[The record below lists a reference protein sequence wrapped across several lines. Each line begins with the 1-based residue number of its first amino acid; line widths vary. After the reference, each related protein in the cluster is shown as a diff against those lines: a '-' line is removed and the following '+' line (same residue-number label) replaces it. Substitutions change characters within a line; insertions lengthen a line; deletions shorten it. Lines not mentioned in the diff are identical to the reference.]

1 MARRRKAGD
10 TASFRDLPAAVADKL
25 RPPLG
30 VILGA
35 PSEAAELCAALE
47 AADVICYQMDLYQA
61 DRLRAELGQ
70 RGLAARVVTAPDLWD
85 LPPDFQ
91 TLLYP
96 AARGSE
102 RSLKIDMVEQ
112 AYHLLRPRGT
122 LVVWSAYETDQF
134 FPGLLKKVFGRVHA
148 PAAGGETLF
157 WCQRDGDRPRRRH
170 EVTFQCRVAG
180 GPSLRFLS
188 RPGTFSY
195 GRFDEGARA
204 LLEVAQVEPGD
215 RVLDVGC
222 GCGTNGC
229 FAWQRCGPDGSVTF
243 VDSNVRA
250 VALTEE
256 NARNNGVAHFQ
267 AVPSAGV
274 EAAAPAGGF
283 DVALANPP
291 YFAQSAI
298 ARLFVERSSA
308 LLKPGGRFY
317 LVTKQANEIGPLV
330 VETFGY
336 AEAIVQRGYTVFGAR
351 AHTAGEEDQEPVFE
365 VSAEEE

>member
-1 MARRRKAGD
+1 MARRRKAD
-10 TASFRDLPAAVADKL
+10 DPLSFRDLPAAVADKL

-30 VILGA
+30 IILGA
-35 PSEAAELCAALE
+35 PGEVAELCAALGPV
-47 AADVICYQMDLYQA
+47 DVVCYQMDLYQA
-61 DRLRAELGQ
+61 DRLRGELGQ
-70 RGLAARVVTAPDLWD
+70 RGLTARVVTAPDLWD
-85 LPPDFQ
+85 LPPGFQ

-112 AYHLLRPRGT
+112 AFHLLRPRGT

-134 FPGLLKKVFGRVHA
+134 FPALLKKIFGRVHA
-148 PAAGGETLF
+148 PKAGGDTLF
-157 WCQRDGDRPRRRH
+157 WCQRDGERPRRRH
-170 EVTFQCRVAG
+170 EVTFQCRIVG
-180 GPSLRFLS
+180 GESLRFLS

-204 LLEVAQVEPGD
+204 LLEVTQIEPGD
-215 RVLDVGC
+215 HVLDLGC

-229 FAWQRCGPDGSVTF
+229 FAWQRCGPEGSVTF

-250 VALTEE
+250 TALTEE

-267 AVPSAGV
+267 AVGSATV
-274 EAAAPAGGF
+274 DVTPPPGGF

-298 ARLFVERSSA
+298 ARLFVERSAA

-317 LVTKQANEIGPLV
+317 LVTKQPNEVGPLV
-330 VETFGY
+330 VEAFGY
-336 AEAIVQRGYTVFGAR
+336 AEAVVQRGYTIFGAR
-351 AHTAGEEDQEPVFE
+351 AHTTEEEDREPVFD
-365 VSAEEE
+365 VNEEEE